1 MTQTASPL
9 RPLASSPG
17 WLPWTSLL
25 VVYVVWGSTYLAIA
39 IGVETV
45 PPLLLAG
52 TRYLVAGALMYAVV
66 SRRRGPAA
74 PAAGPDAP
82 RRVRQWAAAAV
93 VGVMTLSIGNGG
105 VSVAEQ
111 SVPSG
116 VAALLVATVPLWMIV
131 ADRVLNGRHVGAVR
145 GAALAVGLVG
155 VAVLVHPGG
164 GGVGSTSGL
173 VILLVGSAS
182 WGFGSVV
189 SGRLSLPA
197 DPLHSAALQ
206 MLTGGAALLAAAV
219 VTGEL
224 GDLDAGHVSLR
235 SLLALAYLV
244 GPGSLLALTAY
255 VVALRTLP
263 TTTVATYAYVNPVV
277 AVVLGA
283 LVLSE
288 PVTAHLLV
296 GAAIVTLGVAASLL
310 ARPRPT

>member
-1 MTQTASPL
+1 MTQTAAPS
-9 RPLASSPG
+9 RPLAPAPA
-17 WLPWTSLL
+17 WLPWAALL

-39 IGVETV
+39 IGIETV

-52 TRYLVAGALMYAVV
+52 TRYLVAGGLMYAFVAR
-66 SRRRGPAA
+66 RRRGVRPV
-74 PAAGPDAP
+74 GPSGARP
-82 RRVRQWAAAAV
+82 WAAAAV

-116 VAALLVATVPLWMIV
+116 VAALLVATVPLWMIL
-131 ADRVLNGRHVGAVR
+131 ADRVLNGRR
-145 GAALAVGLVG
+145 VGLVRGLALLVGLAG

-164 GGVGSTSGL
+164 DGTGSTSGL

-197 DPLHSAALQ
+197 DHLRSAAMQ
-206 MLTGGAALLAAAV
+206 MLTGGAALLVAATV
-219 VTGEL
+219 SGEL
-224 GDLDAGHVSLR
+224 GDLDPGRVTLR

-277 AVVLGA
+277 AVTLGA

-296 GAAIVTLGVAASLL
+296 GAAVVTLGVAVSLL

>member
-1 MTQTASPL
+1 MTQTATPS
-9 RPLASSPG
+9 RPLAPAPA
-17 WLPWTSLL
+17 WLPWAALL

-39 IGVETV
+39 IGIETV

-52 TRYLVAGALMYAVV
+52 TRYLVAGGLMYAFVA
-66 SRRRGPAA
+66 RRRRSARP
-74 PAAGPDAP
+74 AGPSGARP
-82 RRVRQWAAAAV
+82 WAAAAV

-116 VAALLVATVPLWMIV
+116 VAALLVATVPLWMIL
-131 ADRVLNGRHVGAVR
+131 ADRVLNGRR
-145 GAALAVGLVG
+145 VGLVRGLALLVGLAG

-164 GGVGSTSGL
+164 DGTGSTSGL

-189 SGRLSLPA
+189 SGRLTLPA
-197 DPLHSAALQ
+197 DHLRSAAMQ
-206 MLTGGAALLAAAV
+206 MLTGGAALLVAATV
-219 VTGEL
+219 SGEL
-224 GDLDAGHVSLR
+224 GDLDPGRVTLR

-277 AVVLGA
+277 AVTLGA

-296 GAAIVTLGVAASLL
+296 GAAVVTLGVAVSLL